1 MRLVTPLPNSSPY
14 ALVIKTEEKGSDVNL
29 ATHLLLDAFQSRYDL
44 AIVITNDTDLLTPIK
59 AVRQELHK
67 KVGLLSPAER
77 PNRDLRNAIDFV
89 KPIRSGVLA
98 AAQFPDEL
106 RDGSGVIRRPATW

>member
-1 MRLVTPLPNSSPY
+1 MRRVRGY

-29 ATHLLLDAFQSRYDL
+29 ATHLLLDAFQGRYDL
-44 AIVITNDTDLLTPIK
+44 AVVITNDTDLLAPIL
-59 AVRQELHK
+59 AVRKELRK

-77 PNRDLRNAIDFV
+77 PSRELRNAVDFV

-98 AAQFPDEL
+98 AAQFPDEV
-106 RDGSGVIRRPATW
+106 RNGSGVIRRPATW